1 MRLTKHDKHL
11 HGHLTLDYKKKILTN
26 FTLKWCN
33 FELFHVFLVVINTQT
48 SPHLPV
54 LLLHV
59 SAESRRQ
66 LSADQLKINSRD
78 GIRPTADD
86 STDHKLNQPGD
97 EVQGERV
104 RLNTG
109 ERKESDTNRE
119 QGGTLGAGWRP
130 GRHMKHGTDRAATLK
145 HSTTRSN
152 LHVKRREWGGA
163 WANAGFQSN
172 YPNDADLHWSE
183 LNCCSTCGAL
193 SSRSR

>member
-1 MRLTKHDKHL
+1 M
-11 HGHLTLDYKKKILTN
+11 
-26 FTLKWCN
+26 
-33 FELFHVFLVVINTQT
+33 VINTQT

-119 QGGTLGAGWRP
+119 QGGTLGAG
-130 GRHMKHGTDRAATLK
+130 
-145 HSTTRSN
+145 
-152 LHVKRREWGGA
+152 
-163 WANAGFQSN
+163 
-172 YPNDADLHWSE
+172 
-183 LNCCSTCGAL
+183 
-193 SSRSR
+193 